1 MATAIKILT
10 PKETLIPTTKTTTT
24 KVTMMT
30 EREGTPIKGTTTNK
44 ATMTSMVVTTK
55 DRTGTTMK
63 RELNTE
69 RYFTKLC

>member
-44 ATMTSMVVTTK
+44 AMVVITK

-63 RELNTE
+63 RELNTD